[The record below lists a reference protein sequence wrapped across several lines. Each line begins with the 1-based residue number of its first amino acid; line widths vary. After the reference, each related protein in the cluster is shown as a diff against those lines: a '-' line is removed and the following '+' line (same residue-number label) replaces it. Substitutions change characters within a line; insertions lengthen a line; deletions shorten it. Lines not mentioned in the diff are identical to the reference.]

1 MAFEGAWVER
11 IMGKSCPH
19 GRIRKFFFRG
29 GFMKGSWL
37 AIKAVSRAR
46 EALKIAVIP
55 AKAGIQ

>member
-1 MAFEGAWVER
+1 
-11 IMGKSCPH
+11 
-19 GRIRKFFFRG
+19 
-29 GFMKGSWL
+29 MKGSWL